1 MSESHAPISDAA
13 DQGTGTPSDPALSV
27 SMEQGVILVATEE
40 AAPLN
45 VLESVQKITY
55 ANIDI

>member
-1 MSESHAPISDAA
+1 MPESHAPISDAA

-40 AAPLN
+40 AAPLKRHG
-45 VLESVQKITY
+45 VSSEDYKCKY
-55 ANIDI
+55 